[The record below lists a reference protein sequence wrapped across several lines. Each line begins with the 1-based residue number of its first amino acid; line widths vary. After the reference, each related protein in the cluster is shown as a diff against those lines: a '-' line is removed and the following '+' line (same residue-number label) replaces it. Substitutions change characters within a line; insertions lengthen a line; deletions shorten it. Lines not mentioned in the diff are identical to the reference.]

1 MDVTEKLF
9 GSQRAITI
17 WVVTVVFAIIFPV
30 YFMAMAGSMDAAS
43 GNSSGAK
50 GEWEVNFTESTLTF
64 EETASLSDG
73 ETLDS
78 FYELADDMLDEGQQ
92 VAFVNVTVQCNDND
106 DLGVPTT
113 RDAVDATLDPSGAE
127 GEFSEQSDGGICNGG
142 DPAAFFSYEI
152 AANYSATTYIVSGV
166 SKQSILD
173 GWDDM
178 GQARGEWL
186 CSVTMDV
193 NTAGPIGGGL
203 LDNDEDVTVSWSVT
217 VFTVEV
223 SAVAGEL

>member
-1 MDVTEKLF
+1 MV
-9 GSQRAITI
+9 
-17 WVVTVVFAIIFPV
+17 
-30 YFMAMAGSMDAAS
+30 MAGGMDTAS

-50 GEWEVNFTESTLTF
+50 GEWEVSFTESTLTF

-106 DLGVPTT
+106 EAGAPTT

-142 DPAAFFSYEI
+142 DPAASFSYEI

-173 GWDDM
+173 GWDDQ

-193 NTAGPIGGGL
+193 NSAPGVGPFI
-203 LDNDEDVTVSWSVT
+203 DSDEDVTVSWSVT

>member
-17 WVVTVVFAIIFPV
+17 WVVTVVFAIIFPA
-30 YFMAMAGSMDAAS
+30 YFMVMAGSMDAAS
-43 GNSSGAK
+43 GSSSGAK
-50 GEWEVNFTESTLTF
+50 GEWQVSFTESTLTF

-78 FYELADDMLDEGQQ
+78 FYELTDDMLDEGQQ

-106 DLGVPTT
+106 EAGAPTT

-142 DPAAFFSYEI
+142 DPAASFSYEI

-173 GWDDM
+173 GWDDQ

-193 NTAGPIGGGL
+193 NSAPGL
-203 LDNDEDVTVSWSVT
+203 EPFIDSDEDVTVSWSVT

>member
-17 WVVTVVFAIIFPV
+17 WVVTVVFAIIFPA
-30 YFMAMAGSMDAAS
+30 YFMVMAGSMDAAS

-50 GEWEVNFTESTLTF
+50 GEWQVSFTESTLTF

-78 FYELADDMLDEGQQ
+78 FYELTDDMLDEGQQ

-142 DPAAFFSYEI
+142 DPAASFSYEI

-173 GWDDM
+173 GWDDQ

-186 CSVTMDV
+186 CSVIMDV
-193 NTAGPIGGGL
+193 NTDPIGFS
-203 LDNDEDVTVSWSVT
+203 DSDEDVTVSWSVT

>member
-17 WVVTVVFAIIFPV
+17 WVVTVVFAIIFPA
-30 YFMAMAGSMDAAS
+30 YFMVMAGSMDAAS

-50 GEWEVNFTESTLTF
+50 GEWEVSFTESTLTF

-106 DLGVPTT
+106 DLGLPTT

-142 DPAAFFSYEI
+142 DPAASFSYEI

-173 GWDDM
+173 GWDDQ
-178 GQARGEWL
+178 GQARGDWL

-193 NTAGPIGGGL
+193 NNAPGIIE
-203 LDNDEDVTVSWSVT
+203 LDSDEDVTVSWSVT

>member
-17 WVVTVVFAIIFPV
+17 WVVTVVFAIIFPA
-30 YFMAMAGSMDAAS
+30 YFMVMAGSMDAAS
-43 GNSSGAK
+43 GSSSGAK
-50 GEWEVNFTESTLTF
+50 GEWQVSFTESTLTF

-78 FYELADDMLDEGQQ
+78 FYELTDDMLDEGQQ

-106 DLGVPTT
+106 DLGLPTT
-113 RDAVDATLDPSGAE
+113 RDAVDATLDPAGAE

-142 DPAAFFSYEI
+142 DPAASFSYEI

-173 GWDDM
+173 GWDDQ

-193 NTAGPIGGGL
+193 NNAPGIIE
-203 LDNDEDVTVSWSVT
+203 LDSDEDVTVSWSVT

>member
-1 MDVTEKLF
+1 V
-9 GSQRAITI
+9 
-17 WVVTVVFAIIFPV
+17 
-30 YFMAMAGSMDAAS
+30 
-43 GNSSGAK
+43 
-50 GEWEVNFTESTLTF
+50 
-64 EETASLSDG
+64 
-73 ETLDS
+73 
-78 FYELADDMLDEGQQ
+78 
-92 VAFVNVTVQCNDND
+92 
-106 DLGVPTT
+106 
-113 RDAVDATLDPSGAE
+113 

-152 AANYSATTYIVSGV
+152 AANYSATTYIVNGV

-173 GWDDM
+173 GWDDQ

-193 NTAGPIGGGL
+193 NTIAGPIG
-203 LDNDEDVTVSWSVT
+203 LDSDEDVTVSWSVT